1 MKSVKSPWE
10 YKASKRAEEAQA
22 KQMGQECPK
31 GKGTQKPIG
40 KKAHGSVKPLGN
52 EYTAG
57 PKRGSAGSSHYSRN
71 DRIIWQ
77 DMMTIKK
84 WAGRNTKPS
93 IKGSPV
99 PKVGSGL

>member
-1 MKSVKSPWE
+1 MKSVKVHENTKLVKGSRKP
-10 YKASKRAEEAQA
+10 KANKWAKDAQ
-22 KQMGQECPK
+22 
-31 GKGTQKPIG
+31 G
-40 KKAHGSVKPLGN
+40 KKGHRSPYVRKSMVVLSHWGKNTRQAQKGP
-52 EYTAG
+52 AG
-57 PKRGSAGSSHYSRN
+57 LSHYSRN

-77 DMMTIKK
+77 DMMAIKK

>member
-1 MKSVKSPWE
+1 
-10 YKASKRAEEAQA
+10 
-22 KQMGQECPK
+22 MGQECPK

-71 DRIIWQ
+71 DRTLRQ
-77 DMMTIKK
+77 NMMESKK
-84 WAGRNTKPS
+84 WAGRNIKPS
-93 IKGSPV
+93 IKGSQT
-99 PKVGSGL
+99 PKVGKEL